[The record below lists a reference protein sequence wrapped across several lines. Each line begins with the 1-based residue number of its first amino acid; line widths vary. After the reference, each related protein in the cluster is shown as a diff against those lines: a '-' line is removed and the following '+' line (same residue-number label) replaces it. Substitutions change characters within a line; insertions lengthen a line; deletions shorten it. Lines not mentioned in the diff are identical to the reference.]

1 MTAVTDSATPY
12 LTYKLDLLKS
22 LATRAADEAYGAE
35 VDLRVRELRVLRLMH
50 DHPGIT
56 ATELR
61 HLLVLDK
68 TLMSKNL
75 AVLEQRGLLR
85 REVDESDNR
94 VQKLFLTADGKRAW
108 RNAERLGRRLED
120 EMFGQMTRAQWNE
133 LHRLLDVAL
142 ASFHNWREGQ
152 PGGQGP
158 SAVAESD

>member
-1 MTAVTDSATPY
+1 MTDSATPY

-85 REVDESDNR
+85 REVDDSDNR
-94 VQKLFLTADGKRAW
+94 VQKLYLTSEGRRAW
-108 RNAERLGRRLED
+108 RTAERLGRRLED
-120 EMFGQMTRAQWNE
+120 EMFSQLTRAQWNE
-133 LHRLLDVAL
+133 LHRLLDAAL
-142 ASFHNWREGQ
+142 ASFHEWRQ
-152 PGGQGP
+152 AHPGGQGP
-158 SAVAESD
+158 SAATASD

>member
-1 MTAVTDSATPY
+1 VSDSSTPY

-85 REVDESDNR
+85 REVDDSDNR
-94 VQKLFLTADGKRAW
+94 VQKLYLTSEGKRAW
-108 RNAERLGRRLED
+108 RTAERLGRRLED
-120 EMFGQMTRAQWNE
+120 EMFSRLTRTQWNE
-133 LHRLLDVAL
+133 LHRLLDAAL
-142 ASFHNWREGQ
+142 ASFHEWRQ
-152 PGGQGP
+152 AHPGGQGP
-158 SAVAESD
+158 SAVTASD